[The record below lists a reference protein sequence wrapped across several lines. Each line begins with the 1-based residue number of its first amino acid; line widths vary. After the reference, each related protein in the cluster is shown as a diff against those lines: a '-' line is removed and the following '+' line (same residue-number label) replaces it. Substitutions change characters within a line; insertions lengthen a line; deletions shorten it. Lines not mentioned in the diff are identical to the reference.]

1 MEEVV
6 IPLWKAVRENA
17 QDVGYQAQM
26 AKAVIVNPY
35 PKGSFM
41 HEHWQDGYDLG
52 ILQALE
58 EERGLVAA
66 NEG

>member
-6 IPLWKAVRENA
+6 VPLWKQVRDA
-17 QDVGYQAQM
+17 AWDVGYRAQQ

-52 ILQALE
+52 ILHALE
-58 EERGLVAA
+58 QERGIVAA
-66 NEG
+66 NEA